1 MQHGMNKTNKFSD
14 LSVLYRQM
22 PAEKGGGGLK
32 SILWNLASALLLYVL
47 YIIGTSLM
55 NLLLFHFNITNI

>member
-14 LSVLYRQM
+14 FSVLYRQM

-32 SILWNLASALLLYVL
+32 SILWNLASAPPPICFIHYW
-47 YIIGTSLM
+47 YIFDEFTS
-55 NLLLFHFNITNI
+55 FSF